1 MKIKRVK
8 INNINKNFNIRN
20 FDIKN
25 ISLKR
30 IKINTI
36 KSKMIFLLV
45 PIMLISMGLLG
56 YISFSRSEKI
66 INSEL
71 EKNMN
76 SILNEKSEEI
86 EKTLQRHQKISEGL
100 AKVVQSSLTSLTKD
114 NYIKMVT
121 SLLGTN
127 DETSGVGVWFEPYK
141 YNKNIELFG
150 PYAYKS
156 YSVNTYTDKYSK
168 IDYKENDWYKAGKVT
183 DKSVEW
189 SAPYYN
195 EVAEATM
202 VTSSSPFY
210 DEQNKFIGVVSADI
224 NLSTLQKNIEN
235 MKIGGNGRAFLIDK
249 NGTYIADKNKDK
261 IMKVNIKEDEN
272 STLSALADTIIN
284 NKNGSTVFE
293 DEYGKEKLYYS
304 NIINTDWIIG
314 IYVPEKE
321 VYSEVTSLRI
331 TVGVI
336 ILIALL
342 IAIVFII
349 LFANYIGNNIKKVNN
364 FAMKIAD
371 GDLNENLELKSN
383 DELGE
388 MSRHLNKM
396 KETIRSIIKNI
407 TKDSNNLR
415 FSSENLSATVQE
427 LSSKVMTI
435 NEAIENIAESIE
447 QCSSATEEIITSI
460 EEVDSNISLLSLKA
474 TEGSN
479 NSCESMERAIKS
491 KENSKEVKK
500 IAEDLYILKEENM
513 KKVIEKSFIIDK
525 IGLMAETISSIA
537 NQTNLLALNAAIEAA
552 RAGEMGKGFSVVA
565 DEVRKLSEESSRAVL
580 EIQNTI
586 KEVKLIFN
594 KSIET
599 GSDILKF
606 IDIDIRKNYDEY
618 EETGKQYYKDADFL
632 SKMSNKITSMSEE
645 ITETVEQVTKAIEG
659 VAYSSQESTIKAATI
674 KENINETT
682 MAIEEVAKTA
692 QNQAELAQDLTK
704 MIQKFRI

>member
-1 MKIKRVK
+1 MKK
-8 INNINKNFNIRN
+8 I
-20 FDIKN
+20 DIK
-25 ISLKR
+25 S

-36 KSKMIFLLV
+36 KSKMILLLV

-56 YISFSRSEKI
+56 YISFLSSEKI

-100 AKVVQSSLTSLTKD
+100 AKVVQSSLGSLTKD
-114 NYIKMVT
+114 NYIKIVT
-121 SLLGTN
+121 SLLAIN
-127 DETSGVGVWFEPYK
+127 DETSGVGVWFEPHK
-141 YNKNIELFG
+141 YNKDIELFG

-168 IDYKENDWYKAGKVT
+168 IDYKENDWYKAGRNT
-183 DKSVEW
+183 EKSIEW

-202 VTSSSPFY
+202 VTASSPFY
-210 DEQNKFIGVVSADI
+210 DEQNKFIGVVSSDI
-224 NLSTLQKNIEN
+224 NLSTLQKNIEK
-235 MKIGGNGRAFLIDK
+235 MKIGENGGAFLIDK
-249 NGTYIADKNKDK
+249 SGTYIADKNKDK
-261 IMKVNIKEDEN
+261 IMKVNIKEDKN
-272 STLSALADTIIN
+272 STLLALADTILD
-284 NKNGSTVFE
+284 NKNGSGVFK

-304 NIINTDWIIG
+304 NITNTDWIIG
-314 IYVPEKE
+314 IYIPEKE
-321 VYSEVTSLRI
+321 VYSEVSSLRI
-331 TVGVI
+331 TIGI
-336 ILIALL
+336 IILIGILIAL
-342 IAIVFII
+342 VFII
-349 LFANYIGNNIKKVNN
+349 LFANNIGSNIKKVNN
-364 FAMKIAD
+364 FAMKIAE

-396 KETIRSIIKNI
+396 KKTISSIIKNI
-407 TKDSNNLR
+407 MKESNNLSS
-415 FSSENLSATVQE
+415 SSENLSATVQE
-427 LSSKVMTI
+427 LSSKIATI
-435 NEAIENIAESIE
+435 NEAVENIAEGMK
-447 QCSSATEEIITSI
+447 QSSLETEEITTSI
-460 EEVDSNISLLSLKA
+460 EEIDSNINLLSLKA

-479 NSCESMERAIKS
+479 NSCESMGRATKS

-500 IAEDLYILKEENM
+500 IAENLYILKEENM

-552 RAGEMGKGFSVVA
+552 RAGEMGNGFSVVA
-565 DEVRKLSEESSRAVL
+565 DEVRKLSEESSKAVL

-618 EETGKQYYKDADFL
+618 EETGNQYYKDADFL
-632 SKMSNKITSMSEE
+632 SKMSNEIASMSEE
-645 ITETVEQVTKAIEG
+645 LTTTVEQVSKAIEG
-659 VAYSSQESTIKAATI
+659 VAYSSQESTIKAVTI

-682 MAIEEVAKTA
+682 VAIEQVAKTA